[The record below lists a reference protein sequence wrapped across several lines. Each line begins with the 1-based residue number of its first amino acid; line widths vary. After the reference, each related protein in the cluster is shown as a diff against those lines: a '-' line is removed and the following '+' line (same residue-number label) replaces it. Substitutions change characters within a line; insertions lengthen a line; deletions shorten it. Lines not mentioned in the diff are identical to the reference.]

1 MMLKNWF
8 MLLALTVMWGSAFYF
23 TELALASVSPTTVV
37 AGRLLIA
44 LGVLGVFIV
53 FLRSRLPKN
62 RTLWAYLVAIAI
74 VGNVLP
80 YMLIS
85 WGQQRIDSGLA
96 GILMAVMPLVTLSLA
111 HLLIEEER
119 MTRQRALGFI
129 IGFVGIIVL
138 LGNDAIAS
146 LRGVGGELVAM
157 LAVLA
162 GAVSYAFSAILSRLR
177 PKSDP
182 IATAGAVTLIGTLFA
197 ISLLDTESGLSLF
210 RGFNQTA
217 ILAIALLGV
226 FSTGMATVI
235 YFKLIESA
243 GPSFVSLLN
252 YLIPLWAVGVGKV
265 FLGEEFRATDY
276 FALFIIIAGISV
288 AQVDQWRWPLQ
299 KCLRQRNAWRYTDTH
314 NENR

>member
-1 MMLKNWF
+1 
-8 MLLALTVMWGSAFYF
+8 MLLALTVMWGSAFFF
-23 TELALASVSPTTVV
+23 TKLALASVSPSAVV

-44 LGVLGVFIV
+44 LGVLGAVIA
-53 FLRSRLPKN
+53 FLKSRLPKS

-80 YMLIS
+80 YTLIS

-111 HLLIEEER
+111 HLLIEDER
-119 MTRQRALGFI
+119 MTRHRALGFI
-129 IGFVGIIVL
+129 IGFLGIIVL
-138 LGNDAIAS
+138 FGNDAIAS
-146 LRGVGGELVAM
+146 LRGIDGELLAM
-157 LAVLA
+157 LSVLV

-197 ISLLDTESGLSLF
+197 ITMLDVESGRSLLQGLN
-210 RGFNQTA
+210 GTA
-217 ILAIALLGV
+217 ILSIILLGV

-235 YFKLIESA
+235 YFKLIETA

-252 YLIPLWAVGVGKV
+252 YLIPLWAVGIGKV
-265 FLGEEFRATDY
+265 FLGEELRTTDFY
-276 FALFIIIAGISV
+276 ALIIIIAGISV
-288 AQVDQWRWPLQ
+288 AQADQWRRPLLAF
-299 KCLRQRNAWRYTDTH
+299 LRQRGS
-314 NENR
+314 